1 MDINKTCYI
10 LVGENG
16 KVFARDSQH
25 RKDPAELV
33 PRDLKAFSYEFE
45 VIAETAREWL
55 AEDGIGAEIV
65 PVEVSFSI

>member
-10 LVGENG
+10 LVGEDG
-16 KVFARDSQH
+16 KVFARDKRH
-25 RKDPAELV
+25 RKDPADLV

-45 VIAETAREWL
+45 DIAETAKEWL
-55 AEDGIGAEIV
+55 AKDDIEAEIV